1 MRSKQLE
8 LFAKMHLG
16 MDHVLAKLLLDAPR
30 LPDSMKLQTE
40 TQSLGT
46 TWVQVTQTFE
56 KRQAMLQRRKEK
68 EKEKNTKREEKG
80 RGSEEGLEKSKK
92 QGGGDEVETVATAK
106 QKKKSKNSRSSA
118 SPRSGKSSSAR
129 VEMEVKS
136 SKKKQIK
143 KKEKEKNEGGNEE
156 EEKKKKK
163 PVTTG
168 VSPRVEDIKANV
180 VKEVKVDDLSAHD
193 QVILEKIRKL
203 PMCQDV
209 TFGSKKYKAI
219 AKWIELDKGNNAVMP
234 LEVAKVLDEL
244 QLDAAVDTTSK
255 PKLSRKRSLE
265 TLDDVLRAEKRNNRQ
280 PAAKDRK
287 WYEKQ
292 SKSHVDD
299 EKVLHQSGEEEATVE
314 NHEDSPDSEEAE
326 FVPDLS
332 ICNSSLTTSNEKE
345 DDRVPKK
352 QKQEEETTGQANEE
366 DKSTLQMAP
375 TTQPAAESAQTLA
388 DEAAC
393 VAKAKYLLYENMAK
407 PITTGDSVESA
418 IILDDSEEVEGE
430 DEEDEEEE
438 SDEIEEEKTKEVQ
451 EHDSSTDDDPDLFDL
466 NEEDVYVVE
475 AILCVKEGR
484 VLLSAGGVRRPKE
497 SDLYLVKWEDYDE
510 LTWEPEENIPQR
522 LIEMFRERERAK
534 RACQYQ
540 IKIAHERKEVTNV
553 TTQAKDI
560 IYMVQWVNQDV
571 AVWES
576 RTTLP
581 SKTQVWLDKVLGGA
595 SAKKRS

>member
-46 TWVQVTQTFE
+46 TWVQVTQAFE

-68 EKEKNTKREEKG
+68 EEKKKKKREEKG
-80 RGSEEGLEKSKK
+80 TESDGGMEKSKK
-92 QGGGDEVETVATAK
+92 QGGRGEVETVATVK
-106 QKKKSKNSRSSA
+106 QKKTSTKSRLSA
-118 SPRSGKSSSAR
+118 SPRSGKSPLAR
-129 VEMEVKS
+129 DDMEMKS
-136 SKKKQIK
+136 GKKKQMK
-143 KKEKEKNEGGNEE
+143 KKEKEKNEGGK

-168 VSPRVEDIKANV
+168 VSPRVEDMKAKV
-180 VKEVKVDDLSAHD
+180 VKKVKVDELSAHD

-209 TFGSKKYKAI
+209 AFGSKKYKAI
-219 AKWIELDKGNNAVMP
+219 AKWMELDKGNNAVMP

-280 PAAKDRK
+280 LAAKDRK
-287 WYEKQ
+287 RYEK
-292 SKSHVDD
+292 KSAPHVDD
-299 EKVLHQSGEEEATVE
+299 EKAVHRSGEEEATME

-332 ICNSSLTTSNEKE
+332 ICNPSLTTSNKKE
-345 DDRVPKK
+345 DDRVLKK
-352 QKQEEETTGQANEE
+352 QKQEEETVDQVKEE

-393 VAKAKYLLYENMAK
+393 VAKAKYLLYEKMAK
-407 PITTGDSVESA
+407 PIVTGDSAESA
-418 IILDDSEEVEGE
+418 IFLDDSEEVE
-430 DEEDEEEE
+430 DEDEEEE
-438 SDEIEEEKTKEVQ
+438 SDEIEEENTKEVQ
-451 EHDSSTDDDPDLFDL
+451 KHDSSTDDDPDLFDL

-484 VLLSAGGVRRPKE
+484 VLLSVGGMRRPKE

-510 LTWEPEENIPQR
+510 LTWEPQENIPQR

-540 IKIAHERKEVTNV
+540 IKVAHERKEVTNV

-560 IYMVQWVNQDV
+560 IYLVQWINQDV

-595 SAKKRS
+595 SVKKRS